1 MADLPHEATTRA
13 VDADAITFW
22 DAVAAR
28 RLLVPTCIGCGAAF
42 YPPLPCCPQCQSDL
56 IEHVEASGTGQLYS
70 WVVMRRALDP
80 AYVDRVPYVVAAVLL
95 EEGARLFGELI
106 NVDIDDRESLRAD
119 MAVRVV
125 FVERDGRPIWAFEP
139 ITS

>member
-1 MADLPHEATTRA
+1 MADLPREAATREI
-13 VDADAITFW
+13 DADAITFW
-22 DAVAAR
+22 DAVTAR
-28 RLLVPTCIGCGAAF
+28 RLLVPTCIGCGTAF
-42 YPPLPCCPQCQSDL
+42 YPPLPCCPQCQSEL

-80 AYVDRVPYVVAAVLL
+80 AYVDRVPYVVAAVTL
-95 EEGARLFGELI
+95 EEGARLFGELV

-119 MAVRVV
+119 MAVRVI